1 MKEILK
7 YSGKTL
13 IKLVLVNIMCIVLAV
28 SLAFVSTD
36 LFGKQI
42 GYTAICTS
50 EDGKTTENYV
60 HNFKDGEDLLKAEY
74 EAKGFTVKESYIKR
88 LQPAADTAVLL
99 TIQLLCLI
107 LTASLLY
114 PEIWHFGFKNLNAVS
129 FKREKEDK
137 LKGLK
142 IGLFAIIP
150 AVIALLFIFITKDN
164 ILKGFPIAYYRL
176 ANAFSYGFSGLICGD
191 LIYANELNILQYLGM
206 LSLQAIIPIITTFAY
221 LLGYKNISI
230 SEKLIYKKN
239 KQEN

>member
-1 MKEILK
+1 MKEIFK

-13 IKLVLVNIMCIVLAV
+13 IKLVLVNIMCIVLAI
-28 SLAFVSTD
+28 SLSFVSTD

-50 EDGKTTENYV
+50 EDGKTTESYV

-88 LQPAADTAVLL
+88 LGKTANTAVLL
-99 TIQLLCLI
+99 TIQLLCII
-107 LTASLLY
+107 LSASIIY

-142 IGLFAIIP
+142 IGLIAIIP
-150 AVIALLFIFITKDN
+150 AVVFLVFIFITKN
-164 ILKGFPIAYYRL
+164 NLLKDFPIAYYRL
-176 ANAFSYGFSGLICGD
+176 ANAFSYGFSQLICGD
-191 LIYANELNILQYLGM
+191 IIMANELNILQYLGL
-206 LSLQAIIPIITTFAY
+206 LSLQLIIPIITTIAY

-230 SEKLIYKKN
+230 GEKLIYKKN
-239 KQEN
+239 K

>member
-1 MKEILK
+1 MKEIFK

-13 IKLVLVNIMCIVLAV
+13 IKLVLVNIMCIVLAI
-28 SLAFVSTD
+28 SLSFVSTD

-42 GYTAICTS
+42 GYTANCTS
-50 EDGKTTENYV
+50 EDGKTTESYV

-88 LQPAADTAVLL
+88 LGKTANTAVLL
-99 TIQLLCLI
+99 TIQLLCII
-107 LTASLLY
+107 LSASIIY

-142 IGLFAIIP
+142 IGLIAIIP
-150 AVIALLFIFITKDN
+150 AVVFLVFIFITKN
-164 ILKGFPIAYYRL
+164 NLLKGFPIAYYRL
-176 ANAFSYGFSGLICGD
+176 ANAFSYGFSQLICGD
-191 LIYANELNILQYLGM
+191 KIMANELNILQYLGL
-206 LSLQAIIPIITTFAY
+206 LSLQLIIPIITTIAY

-230 SEKLIYKKN
+230 GEKLIYKKN
-239 KQEN
+239 K